1 MSESLIKRVS
11 RLVAGTFTTWVD
23 AAENAAPA
31 VVIREAI
38 EEIDS
43 AIEDV
48 RAEIGRQQALRHNAH
63 RELSKLSARQGEL
76 EEHIRIALK
85 EDRADLAE
93 NATEELL
100 GVEDRIPLIETHVA
114 DAKAEETEL
123 QRYFTALKAKRQSME
138 EDLREVKAAQAKK
151 DGNEV
156 VSGTDTGPGSNVEQR
171 VERADNAVNRV
182 KSAVTGLPADN
193 AGGDPKKSAEL
204 EELHKKHRIAERLAA
219 FQKGD

>member
-38 EEIDS
+38 EEIDG
-43 AIEDV
+43 AIDDV

-76 EEHIRIALK
+76 EEQIRIALK
-85 EDRADLAE
+85 EDRSDLAE
-93 NATEELL
+93 HATEELL
-100 GVEDRIPLIETHVA
+100 GVEDRIPLIESHVA

-138 EDLREVKAAQAKK
+138 EDLSEVKAAQARK
-151 DGNEV
+151 DGEEV
-156 VSGTDTGPGSNVEQR
+156 VSGSESGPGSNVEQR
-171 VERADNAVNRV
+171 VERADNAVSRV
-182 KSAVTGLPADN
+182 KSSVTGLPADKS
-193 AGGDPKKSAEL
+193 GVDPKKSAEL